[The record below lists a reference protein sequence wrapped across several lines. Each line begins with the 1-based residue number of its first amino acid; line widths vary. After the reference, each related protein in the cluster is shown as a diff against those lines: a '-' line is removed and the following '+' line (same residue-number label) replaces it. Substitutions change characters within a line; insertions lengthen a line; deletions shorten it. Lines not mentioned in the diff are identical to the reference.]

1 VHRYF
6 LALKEVR
13 EIPDSEAVA
22 HWHDALY
29 EPDVRVIGVSDV
41 LEGLDGRTKT
51 DLYLWVMDHL
61 HYIREQ
67 PGYDDMRRDEAAE
80 DFLGRIKRKQG

>member
-1 VHRYF
+1 V
-6 LALKEVR
+6 LKEAR

-22 HWHDALY
+22 PWHHARY

-51 DLYLWVMDHL
+51 DLDLWVMDHL

-67 PGYDDMRRDEAAE
+67 PGYDDMRPDAAAG
-80 DFLGRIKRKQG
+80 DFVRRITRKQG